1 MTNTEAFSPV
11 SRLRGNCP
19 PVSSRTHKY
28 RSCWRQLLAAIETD
42 LSAIAL
48 LRGRFLVTDLQVC
61 CCFVCSQSAG
71 RSTLHNAPRMLQNV
85 RNAEHSSWRRQ
96 SVRGASGF
104 SKRGPRPP
112 QQGLQHGT
120 SLPEQNKMTSQC
132 GGST

>member
-1 MTNTEAFSPV
+1 MTNTETFSPV
-11 SRLRGNCP
+11 SCLRGNRP

-61 CCFVCSQSAG
+61 CCFVCSHSRPAG
-71 RSTLHNAPRMLQNV
+71 RLTPRTLQNV
-85 RNAEHSSWRRQ
+85 RNAEHSSWR
-96 SVRGASGF
+96 SAASGF
-104 SKRGPRPP
+104 SERGPRPS
-112 QQGLQHGT
+112 QHGLQHGT

-132 GGST
+132 GGNT